1 MFCAVNSSRVEH
13 AAGPTV
19 LAALVHITLS
29 SSNQSH
35 ELSCSEVRL
44 LNTYEY
50 PCFSFFSFFF
60 QIGVLAE
67 IYAQV
72 GFFLFLCCLRVV
84 DSCSV
89 CQQSC
94 LIAGQ

>member
-1 MFCAVNSSRVEH
+1 MFRAVNSSRVEH

-50 PCFSFFSFFF
+50 PCFSFFPNRRAS
-60 QIGVLAE
+60 
-67 IYAQV
+67 
-72 GFFLFLCCLRVV
+72 
-84 DSCSV
+84 
-89 CQQSC
+89 
-94 LIAGQ
+94 